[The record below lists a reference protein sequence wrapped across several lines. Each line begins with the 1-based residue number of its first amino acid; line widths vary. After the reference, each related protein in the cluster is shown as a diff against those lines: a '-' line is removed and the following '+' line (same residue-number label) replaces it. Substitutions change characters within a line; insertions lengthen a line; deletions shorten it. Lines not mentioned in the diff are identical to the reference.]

1 MIIAQVGH
9 QWGRIPRRGSARP
22 ACRTKESSRPLC
34 LRVLW
39 EPETLEPSGQED
51 IAVLRVMHHAKLVDV
66 THGNRLT
73 SHVVEDRDPD
83 RARAIRDA
91 STSSAVVRAR

>member
-1 MIIAQVGH
+1 M
-9 QWGRIPRRGSARP
+9 
-22 ACRTKESSRPLC
+22 
-34 LRVLW
+34 
-39 EPETLEPSGQED
+39 
-51 IAVLRVMHHAKLVDV
+51 LRVMHHAKLVDV